1 MQAAEE
7 AIDNEGDEVQ
17 SGGNSGQLTTGPSPA
32 NASMRSPARICA
44 NSCMES
50 WQHDDKTVNSLVSV
64 GLLGQNGMPVDKPTF
79 KCGAHVN
86 FTSLESDD
94 TAKLQDSAQL
104 QQGKPVLPYSSMF
117 IFAPTNAIRR
127 FCHFVVNLRYFDL
140 FIMIVICASSIAL
153 AAEDPVSENSRRNTI
168 LEHFDYAFTGVFTIE
183 LVLKVVDLGVVLH
196 PGSYFRDAW
205 NILDAIVVFFALVAF
220 VVRGQYFEYND
231 RGEPALQNRTWNSRD
246 FNYDNVIYAMLTL
259 FTVTTG
265 EGWPAVLK
273 HSIDSTIADRGP
285 VADFRQEMAIFYIVF
300 FIVFPFFFVNIFVA
314 LIIITFQ
321 KQGENELMELEIDK
335 NQKRCIDFAIN
346 ARPLCRY
353 MPKDRHSVKYRIWRL
368 VVSTPFEYYIMVM
381 IAINTLILMMKYHR
395 QEQKSFA
402 TPSTDTE
409 QQAYHNYCNTLL
421 YFNSAFTV
429 MFSIECVLKIMAFGP
444 KNYFRDRWNI
454 FDFITVI
461 GSITDVLVSELQV
474 SNFFRGILVSIVGCV
489 GVCTAAL
496 VLGSTDKDRRT

>member
-1 MQAAEE
+1 MSDTLLNVFLAIAVDNLANAQELTEAEEEQAKLQEEMQAAEE
-7 AIDNEGDEVQ
+7 AIDNEVDEAG
-17 SGGNSGQLTTGPSPA
+17 SGGNSGQLTIGPSPA
-32 NASMRSPARICA
+32 NANARSPARVCV
-44 NSCMES
+44 NSCMEA
-50 WQHDDKTVNSLVSV
+50 WQPDEKTVNSLVSM
-64 GLLGQNGMPVDKPTF
+64 GLLRQNGMPTDKPNF

-86 FTSLESDD
+86 FMSLDSDD
-94 TAKLQDSAQL
+94 TTKLQDTAQM

-183 LVLKVVDLGVVLH
+183 LVLKVIDLGVVLH

-205 NILDAIVVFFALVAF
+205 NILDAIV
-220 VVRGQYFEYND
+220 
-231 RGEPALQNRTWNSRD
+231 
-246 FNYDNVIYAMLTL
+246 
-259 FTVTTG
+259 
-265 EGWPAVLK
+265 
-273 HSIDSTIADRGP
+273 
-285 VADFRQEMAIFYIVF
+285 
-300 FIVFPFFFVNIFVA
+300 
-314 LIIITFQ
+314 
-321 KQGENELMELEIDK
+321 
-335 NQKRCIDFAIN
+335 KRCIDFAIN

-395 QEQKSFA
+395 QEQKSFT

-444 KNYFRDRWNI
+444 KESAFLSLGFLRLFRAARLIKLLRQGYSIRIIFWTFIQSIKALAVCLSTYRNSLLHFLYHWNAGRCFRDSI
-454 FDFITVI
+454 FLSFII
-461 GSITDVLVSELQV
+461 SNYSYFPSIHDSTKYTTDGAKPK
-474 SNFFRGILVSIVGCV
+474 FFQ
-489 GVCTAAL
+489 
-496 VLGSTDKDRRT
+496 

>member
-1 MQAAEE
+1 M
-7 AIDNEGDEVQ
+7 
-17 SGGNSGQLTTGPSPA
+17 NS
-32 NASMRSPARICA
+32 
-44 NSCMES
+44 
-50 WQHDDKTVNSLVSV
+50 
-64 GLLGQNGMPVDKPTF
+64 
-79 KCGAHVN
+79 
-86 FTSLESDD
+86 
-94 TAKLQDSAQL
+94 
-104 QQGKPVLPYSSMF
+104 
-117 IFAPTNAIRR
+117 
-127 FCHFVVNLRYFDL
+127 
-140 FIMIVICASSIAL
+140 
-153 AAEDPVSENSRRNTI
+153 
-168 LEHFDYAFTGVFTIE
+168 
-183 LVLKVVDLGVVLH
+183 
-196 PGSYFRDAW
+196 
-205 NILDAIVVFFALVAF
+205 
-220 VVRGQYFEYND
+220 RGQYFEYND

-444 KNYFRDRWNI
+444 K
-454 FDFITVI
+454 
-461 GSITDVLVSELQV
+461 
-474 SNFFRGILVSIVGCV
+474 
-489 GVCTAAL
+489 
-496 VLGSTDKDRRT
+496 